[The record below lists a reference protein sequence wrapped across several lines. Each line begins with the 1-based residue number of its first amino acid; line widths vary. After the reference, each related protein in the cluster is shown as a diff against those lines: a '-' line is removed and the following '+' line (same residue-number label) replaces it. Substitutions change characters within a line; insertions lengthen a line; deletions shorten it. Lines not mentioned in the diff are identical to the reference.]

1 MVISSFSF
9 LDMNVYF
16 EMMQKSQRAL
26 KHSASSLFT
35 VSSFYKEIT
44 ELFNHIENSEAEVKK
59 DEIEKLMDIVEDF
72 IESKEYNTDILET
85 WIRDN
90 EEFLIKYENL
100 FGLSLR
106 NESIEGTIYNF
117 ISSIFKYKIICW
129 YYLNF
134 LK

>member
-1 MVISSFSF
+1 MVIYSFLF
-9 LDMNVYF
+9 LDMNVYL

-35 VSSFYKEIT
+35 VSSFYKEIK

-85 WIRDN
+85 
-90 EEFLIKYENL
+90 
-100 FGLSLR
+100 
-106 NESIEGTIYNF
+106 
-117 ISSIFKYKIICW
+117 
-129 YYLNF
+129 
-134 LK
+134 

>member
-1 MVISSFSF
+1 
-9 LDMNVYF
+9 MNVYL

-106 NESIEGTIYNF
+106 NESIEGTICNF
-117 ISSIFKYKIICW
+117 ISSIFKYKIMFW